1 MDNNEEEN
9 NKEKKKGLLKQF
21 ISYISKLNIKKD
33 EDKGEN
39 NSTNLNTN
47 NTNLKNG
54 NNTNSKF
61 ENVENDLYYYIK
73 FPNES
78 SPILFIAIIYFHHKK
93 GSIIEYTYPSKD
105 DLIKNNKNIEL
116 LLDEN
121 KKLTKENI
129 IDDIFNQL
137 TNFCLPD
144 GIHNSTSDNQFF
156 IIQNFKYPLFGI
168 SCYRQIIGEN
178 DISEENTRH
187 FTQKSICIIS
197 TLPLYSQ
204 LYSKLSITLEAY
216 FYQNNLQDKKIISE
230 LYNNVSWESFSKMD
244 MNDIYLSFN
253 VKKLLLFTKDKIFTI
268 IKMILLEKKILVY
281 SQVSGDVCS
290 FIYNLISL
298 IPGQLL
304 FNLRTGNSVKNYI
317 KYLNMYG
324 LPFIIFHNN
333 YKFFPLISLFDIDKI
348 QKDYK
353 SYLIGTTNQL
363 IYKDYLSNKKYD
375 LLIDFDTGKIIM
387 NKHLNKDIFENSKY
401 EKKIYNL
408 IHSKFKSLNL
418 KFEKETWINSLKEI
432 NYDKIN
438 ENELF
443 TLDDYIRNQFKN
455 YFINFLSDLDLSLNL
470 IKTSNFSLI
479 NLLNFE
485 KEINS
490 NKKSKIFN
498 EKILKKPLKKILL
511 SQYNLDFIF
520 SWIKNSK
527 SFTYWIKNRDEILYN
542 LSKYIITNKQIQII
556 LEDGYSYMGNLIN
569 GLPNGQG
576 TLNSFDNKY
585 IYDGEF
591 KDGLKNGNGKLII
604 SDGTKYSG
612 NFLNDLYNG
621 NGVLCDKNGNI
632 YEGDFE
638 NGLFNGY
645 GHYTLNDGNVYIGR
659 FKNGFFEGKGQFIY
673 KDGTV
678 YDGEFV
684 NGKKNGKGILLY
696 NNGFKVEGI
705 FKDDKLIQENKI

>member
-1 MDNNEEEN
+1 MDNDEEEN
-9 NKEKKKGLLKQF
+9 KKEKNKGLLKQF
-21 ISYISKLNIKKD
+21 ISHISKLNIKK
-33 EDKGEN
+33 GEN
-39 NSTNLNTN
+39 TEKNCSTNLNSNHINLKSENNN
-47 NTNLKNG
+47 NTKI
-54 NNTNSKF
+54 
-61 ENVENDLYYYIK
+61 ENVENDLYYYLK

-78 SPILFIAIIYFHHKK
+78 NPILFIAIIYFHHKK
-93 GSIIEYTYPSKD
+93 GSIIEYTYPSKE

-216 FYQNNLQDKKIISE
+216 FYQNNLQDKNIISE
-230 LYNNVSWESFSKMD
+230 LYNNLNWDSFSKMD
-244 MNDIYLSFN
+244 INDIFLTFN
-253 VKKLLLFTKDKIFTI
+253 VKKLLLFTKEKIFTI
-268 IKMILLEKKILVY
+268 IKMLLLEKKILVY

-290 FIYNLISL
+290 FIYNLISI

-324 LPFIIFHNN
+324 LPFIIFHNH
-333 YKFFPLISLFDIDKI
+333 YKFFPLVSLFDIDKI
-348 QKDYK
+348 QKENN

-363 IYKDYLSNKKYD
+363 ILKDYLSNKKYD
-375 LLIDFDTGKIIM
+375 LLINIDIGKIKI
-387 NKHLNKDIFENSKY
+387 NKHLNKDIFENSKC
-401 EKKIYNL
+401 EKKIYHL
-408 IHSKFKSLNL
+408 INSKFKNLNL
-418 KFEKETWINSLKEI
+418 KFEKEIWINSLNEI
-432 NYDKIN
+432 NYNKIN

-443 TLDDYIRNQFKN
+443 SLDDYIRNEFKN
-455 YFINFLSDLDLSLNL
+455 YFIYFLSDLDLSLNL
-470 IKTSNFSLI
+470 IKTPNFSII
-479 NLLNFE
+479 NSLNFE
-485 KEINS
+485 KEKNL
-490 NKKSKIFN
+490 NKKTLTVN
-498 EKILKKPLKKILL
+498 EQILKKPLKKILL
-511 SQYNLDFIF
+511 SQYNLEFIF
-520 SWIKNSK
+520 TWIKNSK
-527 SFTYWIKNRDEILYN
+527 SFTYWLNNRDEILYN
-542 LSKYIITNKQIQII
+542 LSKYITTKKQIQII
-556 LEDGYSYMGNLIN
+556 LENGYSYMGNLIN

-612 NFLNDLYNG
+612 SFLNDFYNG
-621 NGVLCDKNGNI
+621 NGILCDKNGNI

-645 GHYTLNDGNVYIGR
+645 GHYTLNDGNIYIGM
-659 FKNGFFEGKGQFIY
+659 FKNGLFEGKGQLIY

-684 NGKKNGKGILLY
+684 NGKKNGNGILLS
-696 NNGFKVEGI
+696 NSGFKIEGI
-705 FKDDKLIQENKI
+705 FKDDKLIEENKI

>member
-1 MDNNEEEN
+1 MD
-9 NKEKKKGLLKQF
+9 
-21 ISYISKLNIKKD
+21 I
-33 EDKGEN
+33 
-39 NSTNLNTN
+39 
-47 NTNLKNG
+47 
-54 NNTNSKF
+54 
-61 ENVENDLYYYIK
+61 
-73 FPNES
+73 
-78 SPILFIAIIYFHHKK
+78 
-93 GSIIEYTYPSKD
+93 
-105 DLIKNNKNIEL
+105 
-116 LLDEN
+116 
-121 KKLTKENI
+121 
-129 IDDIFNQL
+129 
-137 TNFCLPD
+137 
-144 GIHNSTSDNQFF
+144 
-156 IIQNFKYPLFGI
+156 
-168 SCYRQIIGEN
+168 
-178 DISEENTRH
+178 
-187 FTQKSICIIS
+187 
-197 TLPLYSQ
+197 
-204 LYSKLSITLEAY
+204 
-216 FYQNNLQDKKIISE
+216 
-230 LYNNVSWESFSKMD
+230 
-244 MNDIYLSFN
+244 NDIYLSFN
-253 VKKLLLFTKDKIFTI
+253 VKFTKDKIFTI
-268 IKMILLEKKILVY
+268 IKMILLEKKILIY

-290 FIYNLISL
+290 FIYNLISI

-304 FNLRTGNSVKNYI
+304 FNLRTGTSVKNYI

-333 YKFFPLISLFDIDKI
+333 YKFFPLISLFDIDRI
-348 QKDYK
+348 QRDYK

-387 NKHLNKDIFENSKY
+387 NKHLNKDIFENSKC

-527 SFTYWIKNRDEILYN
+527 SFTYWLNNRDEILYN
-542 LSKYIITNKQIQII
+542 LSKYITTNKEIQII
-556 LEDGYSYMGNLIN
+556 LENGYSYMGNLIN
-569 GLPNGQG
+569 GLPNGKG

-645 GHYTLNDGNVYIGR
+645 GHYTLNDGNVYIGM
-659 FKNGFFEGKGQFIY
+659 FKNGFFEGKGQLIY

-684 NGKKNGKGILLY
+684 NGKKNGNGIMLY
-696 NNGFKVEGI
+696 NNGFKIEGI
-705 FKDDKLIQENKI
+705 FKDDKLIEENEI